1 MYCYIFSIYPHFIL
15 LVQNAS
21 FVHSG
26 VRGRVPDGGWGG
38 TPTGLFSWELCSQT
52 LASLW
57 KGLTET
63 LFLQNYRFA
72 VVCFYH

>member
-1 MYCYIFSIYPHFIL
+1 MGQGACPL
-15 LVQNAS
+15 L
-21 FVHSG
+21 
-26 VRGRVPDGGWGG
+26 GRWGQR
-38 TPTGLFSWELCSQT
+38 PQGLLFWEPCSQT

-72 VVCFYH
+72 VVYFYH